1 MIKETV
7 RGQRPR
13 LPDAAGDAGGTTGDG
28 PPLRL
33 LLLGDSTA
41 AGVGAEHHRD
51 ALAGQ
56 VATALTALT
65 GRSVSWRVAARSGA
79 TVREMRSLL
88 LGQLTDPTRRWEP
101 DLILLAAGTNDA
113 MRGRRPGAFRQDVE
127 RLIGDIR
134 LRLGRDVPIAL
145 AGLPDLAP
153 HQGLPPHVRG
163 PLSSYVRLLDR
174 KFRQVAVR
182 GEVLFH
188 VPAGGPPRFA
198 GGWLASDRFHPSVPG
213 YRGWARNL
221 AAGIA
226 TLLETGVCPGPA
238 ATPVA
243 DEAGAVVDEAGAGAV
258 AGGVATG
265 GSGGAATVGAVGDG
279 AAAVRS

>member
-1 MIKETV
+1 MLTAMIKETV
-7 RGQRPR
+7 RAQRPR
-13 LPDAAGDAGGTTGDG
+13 LPDAAGDAGETTGDG

-41 AGVGAEHHRD
+41 AGVGAEQHRD

-79 TVREMRSLL
+79 TVRDMRAVL
-88 LGQLTDPTRRWEP
+88 LGQLTDPIRQWKP
-101 DLILLAAGTNDA
+101 DLILLSAGTNDA
-113 MRGRRPGAFRQDVE
+113 MRARRPGAFRHDVE
-127 RLIGDIR
+127 GLIGDIR
-134 LRLGRDVPIAL
+134 LRLGHDVPIVL
-145 AGLPDLAP
+145 AGLPDLGG

-163 PLSSYVRLLDR
+163 PLNSYVRLLDR
-174 KFRQVAVR
+174 KFRLITAR
-182 GEVLFH
+182 GEVLFY
-188 VPAGGPPRFA
+188 VPAGGPPPFA

-226 TLLETGVCPGPA
+226 TLLETGVCSGLGTDA
-238 ATPVA
+238 APT
-243 DEAGAVVDEAGAGAV
+243 DEV
-258 AGGVATG
+258 
-265 GSGGAATVGAVGDG
+265 
-279 AAAVRS
+279 AAVRR